1 MGRNVSHAKHS
12 HIKCAE
18 FLDMYNKNEVL
29 TIKTS
34 KVKIKK
40 TAYSL
45 LSVKGMPTI
54 AFVMAAS
61 LCTMLPANAGEVR
74 SNSMKLGYSGSA
86 KTYVITRKNIKTCC
100 KIGLSRAGP
109 FYLHAKRIWTYF
121 DLLCQVTVV
130 EAAGQRTWPFFTA
143 VKPSA

>member
-1 MGRNVSHAKHS
+1 
-12 HIKCAE
+12 
-18 FLDMYNKNEVL
+18 MYNKNEVL

-86 KTYVITRKNIKTCC
+86 KTYVITRKNIKT
-100 KIGLSRAGP
+100 RNV
-109 FYLHAKRIWTYF
+109 
-121 DLLCQVTVV
+121 VTV
-130 EAAGQRTWPFFTA
+130 AKSAYLGQAPFICTPSGFGRTSTCFA
-143 VKPSA
+143 R